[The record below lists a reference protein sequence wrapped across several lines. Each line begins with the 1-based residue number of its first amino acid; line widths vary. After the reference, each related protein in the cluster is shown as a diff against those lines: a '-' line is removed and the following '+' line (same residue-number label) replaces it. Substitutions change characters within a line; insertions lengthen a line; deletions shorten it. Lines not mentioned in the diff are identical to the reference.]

1 MELYQTQYTI
11 DEYTNI
17 KELIIEYEKIYICT
31 VQCSYLIKTLSMLFI
46 KVNK

>member
-17 KELIIEYEKIYICT
+17 KELIIEYEKNLYMYCT
-31 VQCSYLIKTLSMLFI
+31 YLIKTLSMLFI